1 MIQIKFLLYITE
13 LTISEEVNAMAEALN
28 TIAQND
34 FIETATPITISFF
47 ATTLVWTHRNIWINY
62 LWEAEDKLEFY

>member
-1 MIQIKFLLYITE
+1 MITAKP
-13 LTISEEVNAMAEALN
+13 TISKEVNAMAEALN

-34 FIETATPITISFF
+34 FIDTATPIKVSFF
-47 ATTLVWTHRNIWINY
+47 ATTLVWTYRNIWSYY